1 MGTHL
6 KDPLV
11 WLHGLLAAC
20 IGGGATAITSVVGL
34 AVAHGFAPDK
44 VAMLDLNQIW
54 AVFGAGALASGAAYL
69 KQSPVPALETTDT
82 VSITKRETTTTTHTK
97 DNE

>member
-1 MGTHL
+1 MATHL

-34 AVAHGFAPDK
+34 AVAHSFAPTN
-44 VAMLDLNQIW
+44 VAQLDINQIW
-54 AVFGAGALASGAAYL
+54 AVFAAGAVSSGAAYL
-69 KQSPVPALETTDT
+69 KQSPAPAIEQTDT
-82 VSITKRETTTTTHTK
+82 VTIRKEETVTTTKTK
-97 DNE
+97 E